1 MNDDIDLF
9 TEKLTHALD
18 LLRAEIASLRAS
30 VDHLRELTDRRLA
43 DLEECQADH
52 ETRLRSV
59 TEGVTQFKMFS
70 GTASG
75 SSMLVSLWA
84 LIRTITGS

>member
-1 MNDDIDLF
+1 MENDDLF
-9 TEKLTHALD
+9 VEKLTHALD

-30 VDHLRELTDRRLA
+30 IDHLRELTNTRLD
-43 DLEECQADH
+43 DLEACQADH
-52 ETRLRSV
+52 ETRLRAV

-75 SSMLVSLWA
+75 GSILVSLWA
-84 LIRTITGS
+84 LIRTITGG